1 MKSLGV
7 MNPRNLLLSLPLL
20 TLLSCSQGLDTPN
33 PANGGKSL
41 RFDMSAASEDIIA
54 NTNVYVFDGSGP
66 QQSQFNHQVL
76 NIDRSGQ
83 ALSMDLPTG
92 LWDLMLVSADPNTR
106 KIIQTPQRGDTPLSS
121 QKMVEFSQWDTSE
134 PNTSKAPEVRTG
146 RIDAVTIAPTTP
158 QTKTTDLARH
168 AAMIKIVL
176 AEALNI
182 KVGGSHLLELRDIP
196 NALSWSGSLYPNKDT
211 PQTGDPMR
219 LPVTIKT
226 DPSGQNQSSNTLT
239 FIVPAHVGSDH
250 LSDNPTDIS
259 THKLNLWL
267 KLENADGSYTEY
279 TTQLPIVPKAN
290 KIIEARLYIKSDL
303 TVDATIRPWID
314 HDATTSLVDA
324 WLSLNKNSLAMALCD
339 TLYAKYNG
347 PHNKLA
353 LSAPDLFV
361 RIYADDD
368 TYELTVK
375 QPLLKRYLTNLETT
389 GQRTL
394 SIPNAL
400 TITAGNLTKRLD
412 LTLRPD
418 NAGTT
423 HLENKDSE
431 DPKERV
437 ILSPASPTKS
447 VQVRLHNQ
455 NNVWLFL
462 TPENDKVTIGPR
474 EGFGDA
480 EVTLERKTSTNDL
493 SAYGNTT
500 LRLFN
505 QATFDIDN
513 LEVSNLW
520 FDGPESIHIGNPVD
534 HTDTIVYNNEIVAMG
549 GSERFTVTA
558 KPNWITEAVVEPDG
572 RLRLKA
578 LRDPNEEARSGQ
590 ITIAHADDPNYTKS
604 ITVAQDVIVRI
615 PEFDYLQLRL
625 HWKMGEDMDIA
636 VQFVDNGWNRD
647 ELPIGWGMS
656 ADPTGQNKYNHWLG
670 VTGAGDPGIYV
681 DADGT
686 GNRKF
691 LHWAGDG
698 KSSTE
703 DVILYAGNVNAL
715 DNLPRYIKV
724 DVYANWAKKGIAP
737 KATDFSIYAYQGGT
751 MKHVETSNEASFENE
766 NGTKVYDQT
775 FSTMVTT
782 EGLTNTASIYDNGG
796 YSYVGRVTYDRIK
809 HTADVDMVNTT
820 RSGTQVPYLPGK
832 R

>member
-41 RFDMSAASEDIIA
+41 RFDMSAASEAIIA

-121 QKMVEFSQWDTSE
+121 QKMVEFSQWDNTSE

-462 TPENDKVTIGPR
+462 TPENDKVTIGSR

-505 QATFDIDN
+505 QTTFDIDN
-513 LEVSNLW
+513 LEVSNLYI
-520 FDGPESIHIGNPVD
+520 DAPEDIHIGNPVNSN
-534 HTDTIVYNNEIVAMG
+534 DTTVYNDEIVAMG
-549 GSERFTVTA
+549 GNGRFTVTA
-558 KPNWITEAVVEPDG
+558 KPDWVTEAVVETDG
-572 RLRLKA
+572 RLRLEA
-578 LRDPNEEARSGQ
+578 LRDPNEEARSG
-590 ITIAHADDPNYTKS
+590 IMTIAHADDPNYTKS

-615 PEFDYLQLRL
+615 PPFDYLYLKVTWDRAGGQSDT
-625 HWKMGEDMDIA
+625 DMA
-636 VQFVDNGWNRD
+636 VEFADNNGWQYDNRGVGYGWN
-647 ELPIGWGMS
+647 LPIKAGDDMLLSYAGDS
-656 ADPTGQNKYNHWLG
+656 F
-670 VTGAGDPGIYV
+670 VTGYEVVCMYAKNV
-681 DADGT
+681 DKHGVS
-686 GNRKF
+686 R
-691 LHWAGDG
+691 
-698 KSSTE
+698 
-703 DVILYAGNVNAL
+703 NVNIDLYGA
-715 DNLPRYIKV
+715 
-724 DVYANWAKKGIAP
+724 WAPSSYPGW
-737 KATDFSIYAYQGGT
+737 THFTLTAYVGGT
-751 MKHVETSNEASFENE
+751 IEHHNSPADRWYEHIG
-766 NGTKVYDQT
+766 GTQVYTQDFPIRIAKVKPGNNVQPDYKA
-775 FSTMVTT
+775 
-782 EGLTNTASIYDNGG
+782 L
-796 YSYVGRVTYDRIK
+796 YSYLVRVIYDRIK
-809 HTADVDMVNTT
+809 HTSKVEIKAET
-820 RSGTQVPYLPGK
+820 RPYTQVPYLPGK